1 MTADASGAPPLFCD
15 AHGTATLAHLH
26 QDKVRRTTRR
36 SGQSGK
42 KMGVRAVWEAGRAPG
57 RGEGGEV

>member
-1 MTADASGAPPLFCD
+1 MGRLGLRKRIGLC
-15 AHGTATLAHLH
+15 G
-26 QDKVRRTTRR
+26 R
-36 SGQSGK
+36 SGK